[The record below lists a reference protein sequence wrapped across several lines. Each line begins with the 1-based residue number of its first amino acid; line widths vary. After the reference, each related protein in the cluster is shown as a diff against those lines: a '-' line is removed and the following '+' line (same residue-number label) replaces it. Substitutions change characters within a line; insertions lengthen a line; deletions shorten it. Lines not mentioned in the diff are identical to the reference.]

1 MVNVNKFSLLPL
13 AILAWGWGLA
23 TSGLAAERLKLR
35 LGPLEQSVAIAE
47 VERFVKTGEL
57 SPALKPYALI
67 LTPNV
72 RQSLGQGLQLNPAIA
87 SQAVD
92 DLLRSPTGQ
101 RLLQVLGVVV
111 QDTTPQQLRLGLKLA
126 ARQAKDINLVNFLKA
141 YPEQTVT
148 IDATSA
154 LAVASQLNLKY
165 LESQAINPILKRDLG
180 VASGRPFTSR
190 LNPTQPGPQAVQTQ
204 TLTLQDQQRD
214 RTIPVDLYWAA
225 KTQGP
230 LVVMS
235 HGFGAN
241 RRFLAYLARHL
252 ASYGFT
258 VASLEHPGS
267 NAASVFT
274 RGAVN
279 PVLLKDKSLLPAQ
292 EFVERPR
299 DVSFLLDQ
307 LAQRNLQPGLLQGKF
322 NTNQVNVIGHSLGG
336 YTALALAGAELD
348 LDSLR
353 TACKTQ
359 NPLGLAPADW
369 LECGATRLRDRQL
382 DLRDKRVVQV
392 IAINPLVG
400 NLFGL
405 NGLRGVRT
413 STLVVSSTEDSVTPA
428 VSNQLRPF
436 TRLPSPKY
444 LLTAIGATH
453 LSINDPASLSR
464 ESTFVKERLGAE
476 VAPLQQLLQGVSLAF
491 VQQLTPQ
498 ASTYQPFLTSDY
510 AQSLSTPEL
519 PLRLTRELPPSIARL
534 LE

>member
-1 MVNVNKFSLLPL
+1 MVNGNRFSLLPL
-13 AILAWGWGLA
+13 MVLAWGWGLA

-35 LGPLEQSVAIAE
+35 LGPLEQSVEIAE

-57 SPALKPYALI
+57 SPALRPYALV
-67 LTPNV
+67 LTPNM
-72 RQSLGQGLQLNPAIA
+72 RQSLGQGLQLNPTIA

-126 ARQAKDINLVNFLKA
+126 ARQAKNINLVNFLKA
-141 YPEQTVT
+141 YPEKTVT

-180 VASGRPFTSR
+180 VASGRSFSSR

-225 KTQGP
+225 NTQAP

-235 HGFGAN
+235 HGFGAD

-267 NAASVFT
+267 NAASIFT

-279 PVLLKDKSLLPAQ
+279 PTLLKDKSLLPAR

-307 LAQRNLQPGLLQGKF
+307 LAQQNRLPGLLHNKF
-322 NTNQVNVIGHSLGG
+322 NTNQVSVIGHSLGG

-348 LDSLR
+348 LDNLR
-353 TACKTQ
+353 AACKTQ

-382 DLRDKRVVQV
+382 DLRDRRVVQV
-392 IAINPLVG
+392 TAINPLIG
-400 NLFGL
+400 NLFGP

-413 STLVVSSTEDSVTPA
+413 STLVVSSTKDTVTPA
-428 VSNQLRPF
+428 LSNQLRPF
-436 TRLPSPKY
+436 TQLPSPKY

-453 LSINDPASLSR
+453 LSINDPTSLSQ
-464 ESTFVKERLGAE
+464 ESTFVKERLGPE
-476 VAPLQQLLQGVSLAF
+476 VAPLQQLLQGVSLGF

-498 ASTYQPFLTSDY
+498 ARAYQPFLTSDY
-510 AQSLSTPEL
+510 AQALSTPEL
-519 PLRLTRELPPSIARL
+519 PLRLTTELPTSITPL
-534 LE
+534 L